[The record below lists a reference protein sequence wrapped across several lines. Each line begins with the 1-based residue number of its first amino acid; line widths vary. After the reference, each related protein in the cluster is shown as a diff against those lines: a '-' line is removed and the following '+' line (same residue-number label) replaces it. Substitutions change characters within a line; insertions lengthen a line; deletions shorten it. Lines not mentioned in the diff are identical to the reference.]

1 MSGNTINFGIDL
13 GTSNSLIAK
22 FEKGDVKVF
31 KNPSGFK
38 ETLPSVVGFRNDR
51 TLIGEQ
57 ARAYLMRDSR
67 SVVSRFKRKMG
78 TSESFNIKAL
88 GASKTPVELSAYVL
102 KELKTFV
109 QSGEDVDAAVITIPA
124 SFDTLQSNATKE
136 AGIQAGFKS
145 VILLQ
150 EPIAASLAY
159 ANKERTVDLKNS
171 QWLVYDLGGG
181 TFDAALVR
189 IVEGELTVIDH
200 EGDNYLGGTDLDALL
215 VEKLVVPEL
224 SRRGK
229 FEDLLGSLKSQS
241 GSRNALWYALLVKAE
256 EAKVEL
262 SAKTS
267 TEIDL
272 GTLTFEDDNGS
283 AVDAILT
290 VTRSDFEA
298 VIRDAVESTIDMV
311 KRILTRNSLQPN
323 DLKFILMMGGST
335 YIPYVRRRV
344 QEVMGIAVNTSVDPT
359 NAVAVGAAYFA
370 GTKERAPSENDVQK
384 RAAASVRIRMAYNKT
399 SQETEE
405 SFTAKVEGG
414 ADGMQY
420 RIVSDDGAYD
430 SGLKKLG
437 NRILEDLP
445 LRPGAYN
452 LFALKVFNAQ
462 GAPVAL
468 DHDVI
473 QIAQGRYSVAG
484 QMLPEDICLV
494 LDDTATNDT
503 KLRPLFNKN
512 VVLPAQTK
520 LTQEVARTIV
530 KGSDDEIRI
539 LVVEGPSNRHSSTNK
554 PLGMLLITG
563 KQIARDLIKGTEVDL
578 KISMSESRD
587 LTVSAYLNGTDQ
599 EFSQVFAPK
608 TRHVSM
614 AVLATETLQ
623 LESKLQSEL
632 EDAEKSGQK
641 DIAAGLERALSTV
654 HSIMDEFAELK
665 DDDVTDKKYQLE
677 DRKREAARTMFDLTS
692 GKRLEQARR
701 DYADAKAECAKA
713 VHESGN
719 DRERSQLK
727 DVLSREQTFVTS
739 SVPDRIQVETAA
751 LRSITFAIMA
761 RTPEVLKG
769 MLEHLNHKR
778 PAMND
783 QVQASRLLEAGKRAV
798 ASEDWDEVR
807 TVCWRL
813 WDLLPAEQQS
823 NDQMRLFTGLV

>member
-1 MSGNTINFGIDL
+1 MSSNTINFGIDL

-22 FEKGDVKVF
+22 FERGEVQVF

-38 ETLPSVVGFRNDR
+38 ETLPSIVGFRNDR

-57 ARAYLMRDSR
+57 ARAYLLRDSR

-136 AGIQAGFKS
+136 AGLQAGFKS
-145 VILLQ
+145 VVLLQ

-159 ANKERTVDLKNS
+159 ANKERGIDLKNS

-189 IVEGELTVIDH
+189 IVEGELTVMDH

-215 VEKLVVPEL
+215 VEKVVVPEL
-224 SRRGK
+224 NRRGK

-241 GSRNALWYALLVKAE
+241 GSRNALWYALLAKAE
-256 EAKVEL
+256 DAKVEL

-272 GTLTFEDDNGS
+272 GTVTVEDDEGLS
-283 AVDAILT
+283 VDAILT
-290 VTRSDFEA
+290 ITRSDFEA
-298 VIRDAVESTIDMV
+298 VIKDAVDSTIDMV
-311 KRILTRNSLQPN
+311 KRILTRNSLQPT
-323 DLKFILMMGGST
+323 DLKFVLMVGGST
-335 YIPYVRRRV
+335 YIPYVRKRV
-344 QEVMGIAVNTSVDPT
+344 QEVLGIAANSSVDPT
-359 NAVAVGAAYFA
+359 NAVAIGAAYFA
-370 GTKERAPSENDVQK
+370 GTKERGLAEADAQK
-384 RAAASVRIRMAYNKT
+384 GSGAAVKVRMAYNKT
-399 SQETEE
+399 SQEVEE
-405 SFTAKVEGG
+405 LFTAKVEGSG
-414 ADGMQY
+414 EGMQY

-437 NRILEDLP
+437 SRILEDLP
-445 LRPGAYN
+445 LRAGAYN
-452 LFALKVFNAQ
+452 VFTLKVFDAK
-462 GAPVAL
+462 GSAVPL
-468 DHDVI
+468 DNDVI

-494 LDDTATNDT
+494 LDDTAANDT
-503 KLRPLFNKN
+503 KLVPLFNKN
-512 VVLPAQTK
+512 VVLPSQTK
-520 LTQEVARTIV
+520 RTQEVGRTIV
-530 KGSDDEIRI
+530 KGSNDELRI

-578 KISMSESRD
+578 KVSMSESRD

-608 TRHVSM
+608 SRHVST

-623 LESKLQSEL
+623 LESKLQAEL
-632 EDAEKSGQK
+632 EDAEKNGQK
-641 DIAAGLERALSTV
+641 DVAAGLEKTLGTV
-654 HSIMDEFAELK
+654 QSLMGEIAELK

-677 DRKREAARTMFDLTS
+677 DRKREAARAMYELTS

-701 DYADAKAECAKA
+701 DYADTKSECAKA
-713 VHESGN
+713 VQESGN
-719 DRERSQLK
+719 DRERNQLK
-727 DVLSREQTFVTS
+727 DVLNREQTFINS
-739 SVPDRIQVETAA
+739 NVPEKIQAEVEA
-751 LRSITFAIMA
+751 LRTIMFGIIA
-761 RTPEVLKG
+761 RTPSFLRG
-769 MLEHLNHKR
+769 TLEHLNEKR
-778 PAMND
+778 AAMND
-783 QVQASRLLEAGKRAV
+783 QIQASRLLEAGKRAV
-798 ASEDWDEVR
+798 ASDDWDEVR
-807 TVCWRL
+807 TICGRL
-813 WDLLPAEQQS
+813 WDLLPEEQQVKE
-823 NDQMRLFTGLV
+823 DMRMFTGLV

>member
-1 MSGNTINFGIDL
+1 MSGSTINFGIDL

-22 FEKGDVKVF
+22 FEKGEVHVF

-38 ETLPSVVGFRNDR
+38 ETLPSIVGFRNDR

-109 QSGEDVDAAVITIPA
+109 QTGEDVDAAVITIPA

-136 AGIQAGFKS
+136 AGLQAGFKS
-145 VILLQ
+145 VVLLQ

-159 ANKERTVDLKNS
+159 ANKERNVDLKNS

-189 IVEGELTVIDH
+189 IVEGELTVMDH

-215 VEKLVVPEL
+215 VEKVVVPEL

-241 GSRNALWYALLVKAE
+241 GSRNALWYALLAKAE

-272 GTLTFEDDNGS
+272 GTLTVEDDEGS
-283 AVDAILT
+283 PIDAILT
-290 VTRSDFEA
+290 ITRSDFEA
-298 VIRDAVESTIDMV
+298 VIKDAVESTIDMV
-311 KRILTRNSLQPN
+311 KRILTRNSLQPG
-323 DLKFILMMGGST
+323 DLKFILMVGGST
-335 YIPYVRRRV
+335 YIPYVRKRV

-370 GTKERAPSENDVQK
+370 GTKERTATEAEAQK
-384 RAAASVRIRMAYNKT
+384 RAGAAVRVRMAYNKT
-399 SQETEE
+399 SQESEE
-405 SFTAKVEGG
+405 PFTAKVEGAG
-414 ADGMQY
+414 EGMQY

-437 NRILEDLP
+437 SRILEDLP
-445 LRPGAYN
+445 LRAGAYN
-452 LFALKVFNAQ
+452 VFTLKVFDAK
-462 GAPVAL
+462 GSPVAL
-468 DHDVI
+468 DNDVI

-494 LDDTATNDT
+494 LDDTAANDT
-503 KLRPLFNKN
+503 RLVPLFNKN
-512 VVLPAQTK
+512 VVLPSQTK
-520 LTQEVARTIV
+520 RTQEIGRTIV
-530 KGSDDEIRI
+530 KGSNDEIRI

-578 KISMSESRD
+578 KIAMSESRD

-608 TRHVSM
+608 SRHVST
-614 AVLATETLQ
+614 AILATETLQ
-623 LESKLQSEL
+623 LESKLQAEL
-632 EDAEKSGQK
+632 DDAEKNGQK
-641 DIAAGLERALSTV
+641 DVAAGLEKALGTV
-654 HSIMDEFAELK
+654 QSLMGEIAELK

-677 DRKREAARTMFDLTS
+677 DRKREAARAMFELTS

-701 DYADAKAECAKA
+701 DYADTKSECAK
-713 VHESGN
+713 VVQESGN
-719 DRERSQLK
+719 DRERNRLK
-727 DVLSREQTFVTS
+727 DVLNREQTFINS
-739 SVPDRIQVETAA
+739 SVPEKIQTETEA
-751 LRSITFAIMA
+751 LRAIMLAVLA
-761 RTPEVLKG
+761 RTPEFLRG
-769 MLEHLNHKR
+769 MFEHLNQKR
-778 PAMND
+778 AAMND
-783 QVQASRLLEAGKRAV
+783 QIQASRLLEAGKRAI
-798 ASEDWDEVR
+798 ASDDWDEVR
-807 TVCWRL
+807 TVCGRL
-813 WDLLPAEQQS
+813 WDLLPEEQQTKE
-823 NDQMRLFTGLV
+823 DMRMFTGLV

>member
-1 MSGNTINFGIDL
+1 MRSNHINFGIDL

-22 FEKGDVKVF
+22 FEKGEVQVF

-38 ETLPSVVGFRNDR
+38 ETLPSIVGFRNDR

-57 ARAYLMRDSR
+57 ARTYLLRDSR

-88 GASKTPVELSAYVL
+88 GSSKTPVELSAYVL

-109 QSGEDVDAAVITIPA
+109 QSGEEVDAAVITIPA

-136 AGIQAGFKS
+136 AGLQAGFKS
-145 VILLQ
+145 VVLLQ

-159 ANKERTVDLKNS
+159 ANKERNVDLKNS

-189 IVEGELTVIDH
+189 IVEGELTVMDH
-200 EGDNYLGGTDLDALL
+200 EGDNYLGGTDFDALL
-215 VEKLVVPEL
+215 VEKVVVPEL
-224 SRRGK
+224 NRRGT

-241 GSRNALWYALLVKAE
+241 GSRNALWYALLAKAE

-272 GTLTFEDDNGS
+272 GTLTVEDDEGT

-290 VTRSDFEA
+290 ITRSDFEA
-298 VIRDAVESTIDMV
+298 VIKDAVESTIDMV
-311 KRILTRNSLQPN
+311 KRILTRNSLQPG
-323 DLKFILMMGGST
+323 DLKFILMVGGST
-335 YIPYVRRRV
+335 YIPFVRKRV
-344 QEVMGIAVNTSVDPT
+344 QEVMGIPVNMSVDPT

-370 GTKERAPSENDVQK
+370 GTKEKGQEASS
-384 RAAASVRIRMAYNKT
+384 AAKHDTAVRVRMAYNKT
-399 SQETEE
+399 SQEAEE
-405 SFTAKVEGG
+405 PFTAKVEGV
-414 ADGMQY
+414 AEGMQY
-420 RIVSDDGAYD
+420 RIVSEDGAYD

-437 NRILEDLP
+437 NRIVEDLP
-445 LRPGAYN
+445 LRAGAYN
-452 LFALKVFNAQ
+452 IFVLKVFDTTGTQ
-462 GAPVAL
+462 VPL
-468 DHDVI
+468 DSDVI

-494 LDDTATNDT
+494 LDDTAAGDT
-503 KLRPLFNKN
+503 KLRTLFQKN
-512 VVLPAQTK
+512 VVLPSQTK
-520 LTQEVARTIV
+520 LTQEVGRTIV
-530 KGSDDEIRI
+530 KGSNDELRI

-563 KQIARDLIKGTEVDL
+563 KQITRDLIKGTEVDL
-578 KISMSESRD
+578 KISISESRD

-608 TRHVSM
+608 SRHVST
-614 AVLATETLQ
+614 AILATETLQ
-623 LESKLQSEL
+623 LETKLRVEL
-632 EDAEKSGQK
+632 DDAEKNGQR
-641 DIAAGLERALSTV
+641 DVAAGLEKTLSTV
-654 HSIMDEFAELK
+654 ETLMSEIAELK

-677 DRKREAARTMFDLTS
+677 DRKRDAARTMYELTS

-701 DYADAKAECAKA
+701 DYQDAKSECAKA
-713 VHESGN
+713 IQESGN
-719 DRERSQLK
+719 DRERNQLK
-727 DVLSREQTFVTS
+727 DVLNREQTFINS
-739 SVPDRIQVETAA
+739 NVPEKIQAETEA
-751 LRSITFAIMA
+751 LRSLMFGIFA
-761 RTPEVLKG
+761 RTPSFLRG
-769 MLEHLNHKR
+769 MLEHLNER
-778 PAMND
+778 RAAMND

-798 ASEDWDEVR
+798 ASDDWEEVR
-807 TVCWRL
+807 TICGRL
-813 WDLLPAEQQS
+813 WDLMPEGQQTKEE
-823 NDQMRLFTGLV
+823 MRMFTGLV

>member
-22 FEKGDVKVF
+22 FEKGEVQVF

-38 ETLPSVVGFRNDR
+38 ETLPSIVGFRNDR

-57 ARAYLMRDSR
+57 ARAYLLRDSR

-109 QSGEDVDAAVITIPA
+109 QSGEEVDAAVITIPA

-136 AGIQAGFKS
+136 AGLQAGFKS
-145 VILLQ
+145 VVLLQ

-159 ANKERTVDLKNS
+159 ANKERNVDLKNS

-181 TFDAALVR
+181 TFDTALVR
-189 IVEGELTVIDH
+189 IVEGELTVMDH
-200 EGDNYLGGTDLDALL
+200 EGDNYLGGTDFDALL
-215 VEKLVVPEL
+215 VEKVVVAEL
-224 SRRGK
+224 NRRGK

-241 GSRNALWYALLVKAE
+241 GSRNPLWYALLAKAE

-272 GTLTFEDDNGS
+272 GTLTVEDDEGT

-290 VTRSDFEA
+290 ITRSDFEA
-298 VIRDAVESTIDMV
+298 VIKDAVEGTIEMV
-311 KRILTRNSLQPN
+311 KRILTRNSLQPG
-323 DLKFILMMGGST
+323 DLKFILMVGGST
-335 YIPYVRRRV
+335 YIPFVRKRV
-344 QEVMGIAVNTSVDPT
+344 QEVMGIAANTSVDPT

-370 GTKERAPSENDVQK
+370 GTKEKGQGAPN
-384 RAAASVRIRMAYNKT
+384 AARPDTAVKVRMSYNKT

-405 SFTAKVEGG
+405 PFTAKVEG
-414 ADGMQY
+414 ASEGMQY
-420 RIVSDDGAYD
+420 RIVGEDGAYD
-430 SGLKKLG
+430 SSLKKLG
-437 NRILEDLP
+437 NRIVEDLP
-445 LRPGAYN
+445 LRAGAYN
-452 LFALKVFNAQ
+452 VFALKVFDAT
-462 GAPVAL
+462 GTLVKL
-468 DHDVI
+468 DNDVI

-494 LDDTATNDT
+494 LDDPAANHT
-503 KLRPLFNKN
+503 KLRPLFHKN
-512 VVLPAQTK
+512 VVLPSQTK
-520 LTQEVARTIV
+520 LTQEVGRTIV
-530 KGSDDEIRI
+530 KGSNDQLRI

-554 PLGMLLITG
+554 PLGVLLITG

-578 KISMSESRD
+578 KIAISESRD
-587 LTVSAYLNGTDQ
+587 LTVNAYLNGTDQ
-599 EFSQVFAPK
+599 EFSEVFAPK
-608 TRHVSM
+608 FRHVTTRD
-614 AVLATETLQ
+614 LAAETLL
-623 LESKLQSEL
+623 LESKLQTEL
-632 EDAEKSGQK
+632 EDAEKNGQS
-641 DIAAGLERALSTV
+641 DVAAGIEKTLSTV
-654 HSIMDEFAELK
+654 QTLMGEIAELK

-701 DYADAKAECAKA
+701 DYQDAKSECVKA
-713 VHESGN
+713 VQESGN
-719 DRERSQLK
+719 DRERNQLK
-727 DVLSREQTFVTS
+727 AILNREQTFINS
-739 SVPDRIQVETAA
+739 NVPEKIHAEIEA
-751 LRSITFAIMA
+751 LRSLMFTILA
-761 RTPEVLKG
+761 RTPTFLRG
-769 MLEHLNHKR
+769 MLEHLNQR
-778 PAMND
+778 RAAMND

-798 ASEDWDEVR
+798 AADDWEEVG
-807 TVCWRL
+807 TICSRL
-813 WDLLPAEQQS
+813 WNLMPEEQQTKEE
-823 NDQMRLFTGLV
+823 MRMFTGLV